1 MKQSGMITRQT
12 LAFRL
17 RDYLQH
23 RITREALVD
32 WAERAM
38 MDEGFDD
45 GDLDALRDITDSAS
59 RTCAN
64 SALRGKTAKAI
75 CRVSGNR
82 GASTS

>member
-1 MKQSGMITRQT
+1 MITRQT

-45 GDLDALRDITDSAS
+45 CDLDALP
-59 RTCAN
+59 
-64 SALRGKTAKAI
+64 
-75 CRVSGNR
+75 
-82 GASTS
+82 